1 MKGVSAFLIWYRF
14 GDVDVYCPWDVVS
27 YVNKLR
33 VKRTLPP
40 KDYWSNTSSND
51 VVRHFLEMAKPDT
64 RDEIE
69 RLIAG
74 ESVAKVINDEP
85 GADGASWSG

>member
-1 MKGVSAFLIWYRF
+1 MPEYYDLSDKYDVIKEWYYGYRF
-14 GDVDVYCPWDVVS
+14 GDAEVYCPWDVVS

-51 VVRHFLEMAKPDT
+51 IVRTLLEDALPDT

-74 ESVAKVINDEP
+74 ESIV
-85 GADGASWSG
+85 